1 MTRIA
6 VLTYHAIDRS
16 GSVLSVAPE
25 DFRAHVEMIAR
36 LGHPVIS
43 ASRLA
48 PAPSGERE
56 PLEDGSFAF
65 TFDDGYASVAEHAA
79 PLLQAYGFP
88 FTVFLVTSWVGKS
101 NDWPSQPAWVLRA
114 PLLGWDAIG
123 RLAEAGAEIG
133 AHTADH
139 MPLPGALERVVRE
152 QIEASRAEIERRTG
166 VAPRLFAYP
175 GGRADDAARRIAG
188 SRFAACFGTR
198 HARAREED
206 DRAELPRIETF
217 YFREARRFARLLSPA
232 VDARLAARRALRR
245 LRRLGE
251 SRE

>member
-1 MTRIA
+1 MTRVA
-6 VLTYHAIDRS
+6 VLTYDAIDCS

-36 LGHPVIS
+36 SGFPVIP

-48 PAPSGERE
+48 SAPPGERE
-56 PLEDGSFAF
+56 PVEDGSFAF
-65 TFDDGYASVAEHAA
+65 TFDDGYASVAKHAA
-79 PLLQAYGFP
+79 PLLQDHGFP
-88 FTVFLVTSWVGKS
+88 FAIFLVTSWVGKS
-101 NDWPSQPAWVLRA
+101 NDWPSQPGWVPRA
-114 PLLGWDAIG
+114 PLLDWDAIG
-123 RLAEAGAEIG
+123 GLAAAGAEIG
-133 AHTADH
+133 AHTANH
-139 MPLPGALERVVRE
+139 TSLAGAPEPAVRE

-175 GGRADDAARRIAG
+175 GGRADEAARRIAG

-217 YFREARRFARLLSPA
+217 YFRDARRFARLFSPA
-232 VDARLAARRALRR
+232 VDLRLAARRALRR

-251 SRE
+251 TRA